1 MNSGDVMNDTPEK
14 IDKYPVRRR
23 LGAGATS
30 TVYLADDPF
39 LERQVAI
46 KVAYADALQDDAQG
60 HRYKKIFLTEASLAG
75 KLHHPHIASIYDAV
89 ADSDHRYLVV
99 EYVPGGTLEKYCSI
113 DNLLPFGDVVEIAF
127 KCCRA
132 LDYASRQGVI
142 HRDIKPANIML
153 GTHTDIKITDF
164 GTALLPLSEHTQV
177 SGLLGSPAYMSPEQV
192 SEEPL
197 THQTDIYSLGVV
209 MYQMLTGRMPF
220 TADSQFGLLYK
231 IVNEAP
237 AAISDQRSDIPQI
250 LQEMVER
257 TMQTSTKNRYRTWN
271 EFSLDLT
278 NAFAHVELPAGEIS
292 DTEKF
297 DTLRNLGF
305 FSDFTDVE
313 LWELLRISSWKRFRA
328 NRKLIQE
335 GKLGQSFYIIAS
347 GEAKVTKGKKL
358 LSSLKAGD
366 CLGEMA
372 FIKQAQVPR
381 VASVISDTDVV
392 LVKIKA
398 QSLLNASENLQ
409 LRFNRKFLGILV
421 DRLTETDE
429 LLLQL

>member
-1 MNSGDVMNDTPEK
+1 MKDTPEK
-14 IDKYPVRRR
+14 IGKYPIKSK
-23 LGAGATS
+23 LGVGATS

-39 LERQVAI
+39 VGREVAI
-46 KVAYADALQDDAQG
+46 KVVYADALRDEEQG
-60 HRYKKIFLTEASLAG
+60 RRFKKLFLTEASLSG
-75 KLHHPHIASIYDAV
+75 KLHHPHIAGIYDAV
-89 ADSDHRYLVV
+89 ADADYHYLVM
-99 EYVPGGTLEKYCSI
+99 EYVPGGTLEKYCTV
-113 DNLLPFGDVVEIAF
+113 DNLLPFGEVVEIVF

-132 LDYASRQGVI
+132 LDYASRAGVI

-153 GTHTDIKITDF
+153 GNQSDIKITDF
-164 GTALLPLSEHTQV
+164 GTALLPLSEHTQL

-192 SEEPL
+192 SEETL
-197 THQTDIYSLGVV
+197 THRTDIYSLGVV

-220 TADSQFGLLYK
+220 TADNQFGLLYK
-231 IVNEAP
+231 IVHETP
-237 AAISDQRSDIPQI
+237 AAISDQRSNVPKI
-250 LQEMVER
+250 LQDMVER
-257 TMQTSTKNRYRTWN
+257 AMQKSTAKRYQTWN

-278 NAFAHVELPAGEIS
+278 NAFAHIELPAGEIS

-297 DTLRNLGF
+297 DTLRKLNF
-305 FSDFTDVE
+305 FTDFTDVE
-313 LWELLRISSWKRFRA
+313 IWELLRISSWKRIRA

-398 QSLLNASENLQ
+398 QSLLNASGNLQ